1 MRTTLGA
8 WALGFSGVV
17 LTTVVLAQ
25 EPIPISAPAEA
36 PPPRDVHL
44 LDDVPNYAQ
53 ILQDQWR
60 AGVPADVSRAE
71 DSSEYYGRLVD
82 VGKTQG
88 LSLNDCIALALKNNT
103 NLQIQRLNPVAATAG
118 VRRAWSQF
126 DPRAVGYVNRFRNVS
141 PATTALTAGP
151 TSLEQLTTFF
161 TSELDANAGLRKTL
175 LSGGALSFDFN
186 NRRIVTNPSI
196 ATPITPEYITTLG
209 LSLNQ
214 PLLRDFGWRYALLV
228 VEIAQNTEQVAYHQ
242 YEASISNTI
251 AQVEAAYWNFVLAI
265 EAVQVQEQSLAL
277 AQELQRQNEGKFN
290 VGALPQ
296 TAVLEAK
303 SQVASRE
310 ATLIQAR
317 NLAVIARDNLRAL
330 INSPAPDKNSLALIM
345 IEPTDRP
352 GVPDYPIDL
361 ERSLRTALEQRPELT
376 AARLNVHGAG
386 LQRKVAENQLL
397 PRLNFAGGVGVNGL
411 SGTDNS
417 KLVSSTT
424 LPVLVSQ
431 DLSGSYTRSIEL
443 MPDGRFYNWSAGATL
458 EIPIDNAQ
466 AKADYAKANIDF
478 EQSSLS
484 LRDLQERVTLEIKTA
499 VSNLQSDLKS
509 IDATRIARE
518 LAEENLR
525 NQKARYD
532 VGLATTKDL
541 LDYQDQLTQ
550 ARFREIN
557 ALTRYNTDLAEMRR
571 VEGSLLSA
579 RNVLIER
586 VTPEKAPW
594 WATF

>member
-1 MRTTLGA
+1 MTLGA
-8 WALGFSGVV
+8 WALGFSGLV
-17 LTTVVLAQ
+17 LTTVVLAE
-25 EPIPISAPAEA
+25 EPTAAPAPAQA
-36 PPPRDVHL
+36 PPPRDVRL
-44 LDDVPNYAQ
+44 LDEVPNYAQ
-53 ILQDQWR
+53 ILKDQWS
-60 AGVPADVSRAE
+60 AGVPADVTRAE
-71 DSSEYYGRLVD
+71 ESSEYYGRLVD
-82 VGKTQG
+82 VGTTQG

-103 NLQIQRLNPVAATAG
+103 NLQIQRLTPVAATAG

-151 TSLEQLTTFF
+151 NASINLLTPFF

-175 LSGGALSFDFN
+175 LSGGALSLDFT
-186 NRRIVTNPSI
+186 NRRILSNPSI

-214 PLLRDFGWRYALLV
+214 PLLRDFGWQYALLI

-242 YEASISNTI
+242 YEASIANTI
-251 AQVEAAYWNFVLAI
+251 AQVEGAYWNFVLAI

-330 INSPAPDKNSLALIM
+330 INAQDQNSLALMM
-345 IEPTDRP
+345 IKPIDRP
-352 GVPDYPIDL
+352 AVPDYPIDL
-361 ERSLRTALEQRPELT
+361 ERSLRSALEQRPELI

-411 SGTDNS
+411 SGTAQT
-417 KLVSSTT
+417 VTFGT
-424 LPVLVSQ
+424 PPTPIPVSQ
-431 DLSGSYTRSIEL
+431 HLVGSYARALEL
-443 MPDGRFYNWSAGATL
+443 LPDGRFYNWGVGATL
-458 EIPIDNAQ
+458 EVPIDNAQ
-466 AKADYAKANIDF
+466 AKADYSKANIDF

-484 LRDLQERVTLEIKTA
+484 LRQLQEAVTLEIKQA
-499 VSNLQSDLKS
+499 VSNLQTDLKS

-571 VEGSLLSA
+571 VEGTLLSA

-586 VTPEKAPW
+586 VTPEKQPW
-594 WATF
+594 WASF